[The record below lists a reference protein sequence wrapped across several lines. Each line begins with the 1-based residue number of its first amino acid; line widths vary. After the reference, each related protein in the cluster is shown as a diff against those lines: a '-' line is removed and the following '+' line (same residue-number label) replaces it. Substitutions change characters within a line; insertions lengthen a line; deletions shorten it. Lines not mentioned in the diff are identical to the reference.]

1 MRKLQGSAARQGVEE
16 AVRFF
21 DMTPRQVAWAL
32 QCSQA
37 LQARQAALLHMQAQL
52 TALAVH
58 APRQL
63 PPSPCLPGQEMTAD
77 EMKQRLLSWR
87 RKDEP

>member
-1 MRKLQGSAARQGVEE
+1 MQQKAARQGIGE

-21 DMTPRQVAWAL
+21 DMTPMEVSLCLSAHVGRENRML
-32 QCSQA
+32 EKIH
-37 LQARQAALLHMQAQL
+37 LQAALS
-52 TALAVH
+52 ALSFH
-58 APRQL
+58 APSRL
-63 PPSPCLPGQEMTAD
+63 PSFSSPLPEENMTAD